1 MNDLMNKDNKDNS
14 FIGKIKASFS
24 GRKFRSGAYV
34 SLISAIVVII
44 VLVANL
50 IISKVDLKVDLST
63 HNMYTLS
70 DETKQ
75 MISNLKDDITIY
87 YMTETGSESPVIK
100 KIAEKYDSLSNHITV
115 VSKDPVLYPKF
126 SAQYVEDKV
135 TPDSF
140 IVVNNSTGRAKY
152 IDYSEM
158 LIQTLN
164 TQTYEN
170 ETTGIDVEGKITS
183 AILYVTNPD
192 IPVMYV
198 VQGHGETEIGDVFKT
213 SMDKQNVKV
222 ETISTLTQGSI
233 PADCNILFINS
244 PTADLSADETAMI
257 KDYMTAGGNAIIALD
272 YKAEGLTNFK
282 SLLDYYGI
290 EPINGIIFE
299 GDTNMHLPNNPH
311 FLVPQILSHDIT
323 QHAIDKK
330 VFVISAVASGLNIS
344 NTKRSS
350 LTIDPLLSTSA
361 SAYSKVNIN
370 SATVSKEDG
379 DINGPFYVGLLATDT
394 YQNVT
399 SHMAVYTS
407 GLFFDDSA
415 IEKYGNGDILTGTVG
430 YLSGQATALSIPTK
444 SLAQARLNVTQQQGI
459 IWGAVAIFIIPF
471 LILVTGI
478 IVTLKRRKR

>member
-1 MNDLMNKDNKDNS
+1 MNDLKNNGNKENS

-34 SLISAIVVII
+34 TLISAIVVII
-44 VLVANL
+44 VLVINL
-50 IISKVDLKVDLST
+50 IISKIDLQVDLSN
-63 HNMYTLS
+63 HNLYTLT
-70 DETKQ
+70 DDTTQ
-75 MISNLKDDITIY
+75 MVRNLKDDITIY
-87 YMTETGSESPVIK
+87 YMTETGSESPVIQ
-100 KIAEKYDSLSNHITV
+100 KIAEKYDSLSKHITV

-126 SAQYVEDKV
+126 AAQYVED
-135 TPDSF
+135 TITSDSF

-164 TQTYEN
+164 TQTYQN

-192 IPVMYV
+192 LPVMYV
-198 VQGHGETEIGDVFKT
+198 VQGHGEVEIGEVFKT
-213 SMDKQNVKV
+213 SMNKQNVKV
-222 ETISTLTQGSI
+222 ETISTLTQSSI
-233 PADCNILFINS
+233 PEDCDILFFNS
-244 PTADLSADETAMI
+244 PTADLSDDEAAMI
-257 KDYMTAGGNAIIALD
+257 KDFMTTGGNAIITLD

-290 EPINGIIFE
+290 ELVDGIIFE
-299 GDTNMHLPNNPH
+299 GDTNRHLPNTPH

-323 QHAIDKK
+323 QRAIDKK
-330 VFVISAVASGLNIS
+330 VFVISAAASGLNIS

-350 LTIDPLLSTSA
+350 LTVDPLLATSA

-370 SATVSKEDG
+370 SKTVSKEDG

-407 GLFFDDSA
+407 GFFFDDSA

-444 SLAQARLNVTQQQGI
+444 SLAQSRLNVTQQQGI

-471 LILVTGI
+471 LIIVAGI
-478 IVTLKRRKR
+478 IVNLKRRKR